1 MVDELEL
8 RARLA
13 ANKAR
18 LRRKKAT
25 ERMQS
30 FAVFVA
36 GIADRFA
43 IHWYD
48 DVYQSAS
55 DWANASV
62 PLRGPYADRL
72 HFVDDNGRELED
84 GLALFV
90 ARHGLGGWA
99 EIFGGFDS
107 HEVAIS
113 IETAAI
119 AAFVPKLRTDYWNA
133 FCDTV
138 IVSRSR
144 AWCLMVHHEGDLF
157 YWAFETPDQAPA

>member
-8 RARLA
+8 RTRLA

-18 LRRKKAT
+18 LRRKDAA

-30 FAVFVA
+30 LPAFVA

-48 DVYQSAS
+48 DVYKSAC
-55 DWANASV
+55 DWVKASV
-62 PLRGPYADRL
+62 PLYGPYADRH
-72 HFVDDNGRELED
+72 HFGDDDGRGLED
-84 GLALFV
+84 SLARFV
-90 ARHGLGGWA
+90 AHHGLGGWA

-107 HEVAIS
+107 HDVAIS
-113 IETAAI
+113 VETAAI
-119 AAFVPKLRTDYWNA
+119 AAFVPKLRTDYWSA

-157 YWAFETPDQAPA
+157 YWAFEAPDQVPA